1 MFCFTAFTEFGCS
14 WYVSNCLNVFKELYV
29 YFTVKYVNILNY
41 ENSVNRTGIAKKRI
55 IFRLTIKQTSQ
66 KLIQWS
72 MIQLHSIWEK
82 VYNV

>member
-1 MFCFTAFTEFGCS
+1 MFCFTAFTEFQCS
-14 WYVSNCLNVFKELYV
+14 WYVSNSLNAFKELYV

-41 ENSVNRTGIAKKRI
+41 ENSVNRTGIAKNRI
-55 IFRLTIKQTSQ
+55 IFRLKIKQTSQ
-66 KLIQWS
+66 NLIKWS